1 LNPTD
6 DPRATASGP
15 TLPRPADTPQTAHPD
30 WRENVRF
37 IASVVNS
44 LAIPLLTIAATAVGI
59 YATNTLKEREIEI
72 ATENNAQ
79 ALRNQREESETNLR
93 SAMFRELVGP
103 LLQNETETLAAGDQ
117 ADLPRAQ
124 RLALLAELLALN
136 FHEHFELGP
145 LLRYV
150 DTLPGQTDDSRQ
162 RMRSTSRRVI
172 SRQLAPLLS
181 SATSTSQQ
189 HPAFLELSLNS
200 DATEPADKAIS
211 CALPEGSTAPASG
224 SLALQCSSSA
234 MGVPLQIISPDGQDR
249 LQVNVRAVNWA
260 AQTVGI
266 YSVLLGPKGET
277 QTHTPPIEFTLSPYS
292 FPFSDNTLLPSGNR
306 FGIYLTRI
314 DDIPDVA
321 RIMRL
326 SFVWFPKDFVPPR
339 ERPFDLD
346 IETPPLV
353 SAPPGSTEPDRS
365 SDEGDASQVPQ
376 HR

>member
-1 LNPTD
+1 LHVTNPD
-6 DPRATASGP
+6 S
-15 TLPRPADTPQTAHPD
+15 PQRRTHE
-30 WRENVRF
+30 WRENVKF
-37 IASVVNS
+37 IASVVQS
-44 LAIPLLTIAATAVGI
+44 LAVPLLTVAATVVGI
-59 YATNTLKEREIEI
+59 YATNTLKEREIAI
-72 ATENNAQ
+72 ATDTNAQ
-79 ALRNQREESETNLR
+79 SLRNQREESETNLR

-103 LLQNETETLAAGDQ
+103 LLQSETAVGSGDV

-150 DTLPGQTDDSRQ
+150 DTLPGQSEEARQ
-162 RMRSTSRRVI
+162 RLRSTSRRVI

-181 SATSTSQQ
+181 TAVAAQALRDPS
-189 HPAFLELSLNS
+189 FLEISLTS
-200 DATEPADKAIS
+200 DATEPAEKLLS
-211 CALPEGSTAPASG
+211 CAVPPAADGTAATGATPPSGSITLTCSSTAVGA
-224 SLALQCSSSA
+224 
-234 MGVPLQIISPDGQDR
+234 PLRIVSPDGQDS
-249 LQVNVRAVNWA
+249 LQVNVRAVSWA

-266 YSVLLGPKGET
+266 YSVLLGPNNEA
-277 QTHTPPIEFTLSPYS
+277 QAHTPPIEFTLSPYS

-346 IETPPLV
+346 VSNPPLV
-353 SAPPGSTEPDRS
+353 LPAAPEPA
-365 SDEGDASQVPQ
+365 ASES
-376 HR
+376 

>member
-1 LNPTD
+1 LNHPD
-6 DPRATASGP
+6 DPRATVSGTTP
-15 TLPRPADTPQTAHPD
+15 PHPANTPHGTHRD

-37 IASVVNS
+37 IASVLHS

-103 LLQNETETLAAGDQ
+103 LLQNETEPLAAGGH

-162 RMRSTSRRVI
+162 RLRSTSRRVI

-189 HPAFLELSLNS
+189 YPAFLELSLNS

-211 CALPEGSTAPASG
+211 CTLPEGSAAPGPG
-224 SLALQCSSSA
+224 SLALQCSSMA
-234 MGVPLQIISPDGQDR
+234 MGVPLQIVSPDGQDR
-249 LQVNVRAVNWA
+249 LQVNVRAVNWV

-266 YSVLLGPKGET
+266 YSVLLGPKGEY

-321 RIMRL
+321 RVMRL

-346 IETPPLV
+346 VETSPVVGTPAK
-353 SAPPGSTEPDRS
+353 SAEPHRS
-365 SDEGDASQVPQ
+365 SAEGDGS
-376 HR
+376 

>member
-1 LNPTD
+1 LSSTD
-6 DPRATASGP
+6 DLQAK
-15 TLPRPADTPQTAHPD
+15 AHRD

-59 YATNTLKEREIEI
+59 YATNTLKQREIEI

-103 LLQNETETLAAGDQ
+103 LLQSEAGSLAKGDPG
-117 ADLPRAQ
+117 DLPRAQ

-150 DTLPGQTDDSRQ
+150 DTLPGQTDDARQ
-162 RMRSTSRRVI
+162 RLRNTSRRVI

-181 SATSTSQQ
+181 SATSTSQK

-211 CALPEGSTAPASG
+211 CAMPEGSTAREPGA
-224 SLALQCSSSA
+224 LELQCSSMA
-234 MGVPLQIISPDGQDR
+234 IGVPLQIVSPDGQDQ

-266 YSVLLGPKGET
+266 YSVLLRPKGQS
-277 QTHTPPIEFTLSPYS
+277 QTLTPPIEFTLSPYS

-346 IETPPLV
+346 VETPPV
-353 SAPPGSTEPDRS
+353 VTAPANPGEPDRRA
-365 SDEGDASQVPQ
+365 DEGDGS
-376 HR
+376 

>member
-1 LNPTD
+1 VTEQKTEPPGR
-6 DPRATASGP
+6 PR
-15 TLPRPADTPQTAHPD
+15 RD
-30 WRENVRF
+30 WRENVKF

-44 LAIPLLTIAATAVGI
+44 LAVPLLTVAATAVGI
-59 YATNTLKEREIEI
+59 YATNTLKEREIAI
-72 ATENNAQ
+72 ATESNAQ
-79 ALRNQREESETNLR
+79 SLRNQREESETNLC

-103 LLQNETETLAAGDQ
+103 LLQSETEAVASGAVT
-117 ADLPRAQ
+117 DLPRAQ

-150 DTLPGQTDDSRQ
+150 DTLPGQADDARQ
-162 RMRSTSRRVI
+162 RLRSTSRRVI

-181 SATSTSQQ
+181 TAVIDGVKTN
-189 HPAFLELSLNS
+189 PAFLELSLNS
-200 DATEPADKAIS
+200 DATEPADKLLS
-211 CALPEGSTAPASG
+211 CALPASPDGTAAKSASPATGSVT
-224 SLALQCSSSA
+224 LQCSSTA
-234 MGVPLQIISPDGQDR
+234 VGTPLKIVSPDGKDS
-249 LQVNVRAVNWA
+249 LQVNVRAVSWA

-266 YSVLLGPKGET
+266 YSVLLGPNGEA
-277 QTHTPPIEFTLSPYS
+277 QAHTPPIEFTLSPYS

-314 DDIPDVA
+314 DDIPEVA

-346 IETPPLV
+346 VNNPTAAV
-353 SAPPGSTEPDRS
+353 TAAPTEPAGTDRA
-365 SDEGDASQVPQ
+365 EAK
-376 HR
+376 R